1 MEGEIYCS
9 KPGTFSC
16 KMIVHAC
23 GPTWK
28 GGTNQERDR
37 LMDCIQAALVETE
50 KRGYKSIA
58 VPALCT
64 GIFGFPNE
72 LATSVIVKTVK
83 SHLKDKKDSKIKE
96 IFLSDVKTN
105 TAQFFTKALQQA
117 FKGRV
122 KIFTKN
128 INISHAGETAQNRQ
142 RDLAKGIFRLLVLNF
157 CTVQAYYSVQI
168 CSLPNLPDK

>member
-28 GGTNQERDR
+28 GGSNQERDR
-37 LMDCIQAALVETE
+37 LMDCIQAALAETE

-64 GIFGFPNE
+64 EIFGFPNE

-105 TAQFFTKALQQA
+105 TARCFTEALQQA
-117 FKGRV
+117 FKDKV

-128 INISHAGETAQNRQ
+128 ISHADETAQNRQ
-142 RDLAKGIFRLLVLNF
+142 RDLVKGIFGLLVLNF
-157 CTVQAYYSVQI
+157 CTVQAYYSVQD
-168 CSLPNLPDK
+168 SLQNYSNK